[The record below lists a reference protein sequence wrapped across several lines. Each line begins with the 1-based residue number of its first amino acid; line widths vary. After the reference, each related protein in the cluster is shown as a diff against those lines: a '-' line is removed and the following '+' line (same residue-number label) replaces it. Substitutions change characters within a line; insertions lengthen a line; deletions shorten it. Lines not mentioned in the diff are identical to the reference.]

1 MATGL
6 FPSQRGSRNR
16 KKPLEGGLILTSL
29 LDVFVLLVFFLLK
42 SYSAEGTILT
52 LPADLALPVS
62 TSLTTPKVAVQVML
76 TESSLQVD
84 GVTLPVDPR
93 EVEASNEMLIPP
105 LLDHLKVLAA
115 QYQAIAEQN
124 QTVTFT
130 GDLILA
136 GDRNI
141 PFRLLKKILYT
152 AGQAGFIN
160 QSLAVYQKGD

>member
-1 MATGL
+1 MATGH
-6 FPSQRGSRNR
+6 FPSQRGSRKR

-42 SYSAEGTILT
+42 SYSAEGVILT
-52 LPADLALPVS
+52 LPNDLVLPAS
-62 TSLTTPKVAVQVML
+62 TSLTAPRVAVQVML
-76 TESSLQVD
+76 TEAFLQVD
-84 GVTLPVDPR
+84 GVGLDVDLR
-93 EVEASNEMLIPP
+93 AVETGNEMLIPP
-105 LLDHLKVLAA
+105 LLDHLKALAS

-160 QSLAVYQKGD
+160 QSLAVYQKGG